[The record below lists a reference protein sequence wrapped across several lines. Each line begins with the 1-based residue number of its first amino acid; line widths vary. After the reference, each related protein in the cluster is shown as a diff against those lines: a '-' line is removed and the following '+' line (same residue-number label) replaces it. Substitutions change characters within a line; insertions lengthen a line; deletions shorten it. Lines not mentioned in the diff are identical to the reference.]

1 MDTMGTPPTPQL
13 NVVEAVAKLGGG
25 ALLLDVR
32 EINEWNAGH
41 APEAVHIPLG
51 DLESHIGRLDQARE
65 IVVICRSGRRSDD
78 AAGALRSIGFDA
90 YNFAGGM
97 QAWQRAGRDV
107 LTPSGDPGSV
117 I

>member
-1 MDTMGTPPTPQL
+1 MNTMGTSPTPQL
-13 NVVEAVAKLGGG
+13 GVVEAVAKLQEG

-41 APEAVHIPLG
+41 APEAVHVPLG
-51 DLESHIGRLDQARE
+51 ELGSHVDRLDPAQE

-90 YNFAGGM
+90 FNLAGGM
-97 QAWQRAGRDV
+97 QAWQKAGRDV
-107 LTPSGDPGSV
+107 RTPSGDPGTV